1 MPMNVDGGAPQFL
14 AHREGDHVGVAVQ
27 DVEPGPARVRHLDS
41 GRTLDL
47 EVLEPV
53 PLGHKVALRGLGVGD
68 DVIEYGVRIGRTR
81 AAIRPGQ
88 WVHVHNIRSARWERS
103 E

>member
-1 MPMNVDGGAPQFL
+1 MNANGGEPHFL

-47 EVLEPV
+47 DVLEPV
-53 PLGHKVALRGLGVGD
+53 PLGHKVALRALGVGD

-81 AAIRPGQ
+81 AAIRAGQ

>member
-1 MPMNVDGGAPQFL
+1 MSTNAGAPQFL
-14 AHREGDHVGVAVQ
+14 VHDEGDHVSVAVR
-27 DVEPGPARVRHLDS
+27 DVEPGPARARHMDS
-41 GRTLDL
+41 GRTLEL

-53 PLGHKVALRGLGVGD
+53 PLGHKVALADLGEGD
-68 DVIEYGVRIGRTR
+68 DVIEYRVRIGRTR
-81 AAIRPGQ
+81 APIRAGQ